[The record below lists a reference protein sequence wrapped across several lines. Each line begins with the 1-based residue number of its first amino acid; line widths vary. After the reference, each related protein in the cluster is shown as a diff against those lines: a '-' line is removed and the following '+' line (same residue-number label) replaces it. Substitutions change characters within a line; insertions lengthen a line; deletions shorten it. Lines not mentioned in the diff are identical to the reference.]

1 MVACGV
7 ACLVHTTT
15 GLHHSRAAKKWSRRR
30 PSTWQE
36 RSLWRL
42 CLTKVGFRTFWMHRC
57 AHVYAERLSTC
68 CLCKQMHTG
77 EMPIF
82 MYASKP
88 TMQQTIHPHT
98 TPYTHAHAHN
108 SLSLTNTHHA
118 ERQSE
123 EWHSMGTQQ
132 PDGMWPATRQTHRT
146 GVDNR
151 VQTGSLSQRAAAS
164 AHVYVRACTHTHSYG
179 TAYLF
184 PPLAR
189 IIFPAFSL
197 SLARPLSLA
206 RSRAFHFLALFSPK
220 SCSLS
225 CSFALSLVHAC
236 SLARSLLLSQAPP
249 RPRARQCSPLP
260 NLCLCVRVCFHLCVP
275 IHKHI
280 YMYSHAFSL
289 VLAR

>member
-15 GLHHSRAAKKWSRRR
+15 GSHHSRAAKKWSRRR

-42 CLTKVGFRTFWMHRC
+42 CLTKVGCRTFWVHRC

-68 CLCKQMHTG
+68 RLCKPMHRVG
-77 EMPIF
+77 MPIF
-82 MYASKP
+82 IFASKP
-88 TMQQTIHPHT
+88 AMQQTIHPHT
-98 TPYTHAHAHN
+98 TPHTHAHAHN
-108 SLSLTNTHHA
+108 SLSLTNMHHA

-123 EWHSMGTQQ
+123 EWRSMGTQQ

-151 VQTGSLSQRAAAS
+151 VQTGSQSQRAAAS
-164 AHVYVRACTHTHSYG
+164 ALYTHSYG
-179 TAYLF
+179 TAYLS

-189 IIFPAFSL
+189 IISPAFSL

-206 RSRAFHFLALFSPK
+206 CTRSVSRSPAFHFLTRSLFFH
-220 SCSLS
+220 LS
-225 CSFALSLVHAC
+225 RVR
-236 SLARSLLLSQAPP
+236 SLAPLLS
-249 RPRARQCSPLP
+249 RSCTRALWLALCCRKHPLD
-260 NLCLCVRVCFHLCVP
+260 
-275 IHKHI
+275 
-280 YMYSHAFSL
+280 
-289 VLAR
+289 LARASALRCQTFVCACVCASMCVYPYTTTYTCIRTPLV